1 MQLDFFSLDKILIWI
16 GIGMLICFFLKKIS
30 NYISNWFYLRRLYK
44 GSDISKSK
52 CEKFYVGEITKEDL
66 GEWEKTLKD
75 LDVLIPLS
83 NRNESIPAII
93 NYDLGIMYSTSKE
106 MFSEYLTLYHPE
118 HEKIRFQSEQLTEL
132 RERILQKYLYD
143 LIYESLNCLDNEL
156 DNVHNIKEQIAS
168 IIDIQ
173 NSSKIY
179 IVSKGCEATPSEEL
193 INVLRKISQYVSCT
207 KFEIW
212 HKRLSFCMKIAED
225 NQRLSREGK

>member
-16 GIGMLICFFLKKIS
+16 GIGMLICFFQKKS

-83 NRNESIPAII
+83 NRNESIPASFI

-106 MFSEYLTLYHPE
+106 MFSEYLTLYHPD

-193 INVLRKISQYVSCT
+193 INILRKISQYVSCT

-212 HKRLSFCMKIAED
+212 PKRLSFCMKIAED

>member
-1 MQLDFFSLDKILIWI
+1 M
-16 GIGMLICFFLKKIS
+16 
-30 NYISNWFYLRRLYK
+30 
-44 GSDISKSK
+44 
-52 CEKFYVGEITKEDL
+52 GEISKEDL

-132 RERILQKYLYD
+132 RERILQKYLHE

-156 DNVHNIKEQIAS
+156 DNVHNIKEKIAS
-168 IIDIQ
+168 IIDTQ
-173 NSSKIY
+173 NSSKDY
-179 IVSKGCEATPSEEL
+179 IVSKSCEEISSEEL
-193 INVLRKISQYVSCT
+193 INVLREISQYVPCI
-207 KFEIW
+207 KFETW
-212 HKRLSFCMKIAED
+212 HKRLSFCIKIAED